1 MLDVKYSIA
10 STFYDL
16 DFIVKSFDK
25 STGGR
30 ANALKFLLE

>member
-10 STFYDL
+10 LTVYDL

-25 STGGR
+25 STGG
-30 ANALKFLLE
+30 AVVES

>member
-10 STFYDL
+10 STLYNL

-25 STGGR
+25 PTGG
-30 ANALKFLLE
+30 AVVTN